1 MLLERSE
8 HLRVLHAAADSVRT
22 GPGGALVLLGGEA
35 GGGKTALLRRF
46 RAECDSRLL
55 WGACDPLFTPRPLGP
70 FQEIVTES
78 RPHEVAA
85 ALTADARARPGLI
98 LVLEDLHWA
107 DEATLDV
114 LSLLG
119 RRIEG
124 IPALVVATYRSDEL
138 ERGHPLRRILGE
150 LHSGSVRR
158 LTVEPLSRDAVC
170 VLAEPHGR
178 DGAELHRVTRG
189 NPFFVTEVLA
199 GAGDEV
205 PLTVRDA
212 VLSRIARLGPE
223 AMAVLEAVSVAP
235 PYAVPPSA
243 GGLDEA
249 LHAGMLES
257 VPGGV
262 AFRHELA
269 RITVEESLTPHRRL
283 HLHRWVLRTLLEQPG
298 DADPSRVAHH
308 ADAAGAAATVRIWA
322 PIAAEQAA
330 ARGAHREAAAQYARA
345 LRNAGPLPAAER
357 ATLLERRSYEC
368 YLTEQTTESVA
379 ALREAIRLRREIGDR
394 PGEGAALTALA
405 RRLWCGGLS
414 DEATRA
420 GRAGLRLLEGLP
432 PGPELA
438 EAYSSESSTW
448 LNLESYPGTME
459 YGERALRLAEEHGVP
474 DVVVHSLNN
483 IGTMQLLAGEP
494 EGIGKLERSLA
505 LADRAGLE
513 EHIGRAY
520 IHVGWAMTR
529 TRAYHLLSWLERGMD
544 ACEDLGLEAWSSYL
558 VAYRARHR
566 LDTGRWDDAAR
577 DARSLLRSTGPAPL
591 LRILALTVA
600 GLVAAR
606 RGAEDP
612 WPDLDEARELAKGQ
626 SELQYCAP
634 VAAARAEAAWL
645 AGRPVEEELGETF
658 ELAVH
663 WQAAGVTG
671 ELAWLRV
678 LTGTETAVPALE
690 PYRTQLGGDVEAA
703 AQQWRARGCPYDA
716 ALALAGAP
724 HEAGLR
730 AALAEFQRLGAGP
743 AAAIVTRRLRSLGLR
758 DIPRGPQRR
767 TRNNPAELTRREIEV
782 LALIRQGMSNVEIAE
797 RLFLSTK
804 TVHHHVSAI
813 LRKLGVARRG
823 QAAAEAVRLGVL

>member
-1 MLLERSE
+1 
-8 HLRVLHAAADSVRT
+8 
-22 GPGGALVLLGGEA
+22 
-35 GGGKTALLRRF
+35 
-46 RAECDSRLL
+46 LL

-170 VLAEPHGR
+170 VLAGPHGR

-505 LADRAGLE
+505 LAERAGLE
-513 EHIGRAY
+513 EHVGRAY

-529 TRAYHLLSWLERGMD
+529 TRAYHLVSWLDRGMA

-558 VAYRARHR
+558 VAYRARYR

-645 AGRPVEEELGETF
+645 AGRPVEEEMGETF
-658 ELAVH
+658 RLAVH

-703 AQQWRARGCPYDA
+703 ARQWRARGCPYDA

-813 LRKLGVARRG
+813 LRKLGVVRRG